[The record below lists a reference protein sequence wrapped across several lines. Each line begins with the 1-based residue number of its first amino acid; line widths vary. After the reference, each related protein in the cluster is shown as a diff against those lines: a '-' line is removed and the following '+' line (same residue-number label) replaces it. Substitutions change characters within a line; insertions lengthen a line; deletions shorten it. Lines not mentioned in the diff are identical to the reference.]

1 MVRLVGRG
9 KMGMVAV
16 ITGIWLHQ
24 RRRIGGRWPCGHRG
38 GQGRCPWGRMGPGRH
53 AGCVLGYHDR
63 TDSVRQETHIE
74 SLLWG
79 EPGCPRLARAE
90 RALSSNL
97 RPYFFCSGSCV

>member
-53 AGCVLGYHDR
+53 ADCVLGYHDCA
-63 TDSVRQETHIE
+63 DGVRQEEGGRASGRGWLLPCTTKKE
-74 SLLWG
+74 SWHWI
-79 EPGCPRLARAE
+79 
-90 RALSSNL
+90 
-97 RPYFFCSGSCV
+97 